1 MKLLETMVE
10 LQQACSELTVA
21 ETQIAGVPDWML
33 ELHEEHR
40 SRATEIDEIER
51 IGAEAAREQRE
62 AEAGAADAREKVK
75 HYQEQIGRV
84 RNQREYS
91 ALLQE
96 IDTAKGQVR
105 DLERKAEEADGRRHE
120 QQQRLEEAREAFR
133 DLDERYGTE
142 LAKWEEQKP
151 AVARRVEELSGRVE
165 VLRERVPRPILAQF
179 DLLRGRYEGRAL
191 ADVREV
197 ERSGKG
203 PQMWHCSACNY
214 MVRPQAVVEIR
225 NHGTVVQ
232 CDSCKRILHLPGNV
246 A

>member
-1 MKLLETMVE
+1 MKLLETIVE
-10 LQQACSELTVA
+10 LQQACSELSLA
-21 ETQIAGVPDWML
+21 EAQIAGVPDWMR
-33 ELHEEHR
+33 ELHEEHG
-40 SRATEIDEIER
+40 SRAAEIEAVEAAV
-51 IGAEAAREQRE
+51 AEAARRHRE
-62 AEAGAADAREKVK
+62 ADAGASDAAEKVK

-105 DLERKAEEADGRRHE
+105 EHEEQARAAAAEELE
-120 QQQRLEEAREAFR
+120 QQERLDEAREAFR
-133 DLDERYGTE
+133 ELDERYATE

-151 AVARRVEELSGRVE
+151 EVQRRAEQLQGRVD

-179 DLLRGRYEGRAL
+179 DLLRSRYDGQAL
-191 ADVREV
+191 AEVREV

-203 PQMWHCSACNY
+203 PQMWHCRACNY

-225 NHGTVVQ
+225 NHGAVVQ
-232 CDSCKRILHLPGNV
+232 CDSCKRILYLAGDL